1 VKTKEKQGVGQ
12 AHIRVDGKKKVMG
25 QARYAGEF
33 TLDGMLYAY
42 VVSSAV
48 ARGKVSG
55 IKTAAAERIE
65 GVKGVMTH
73 VNRPSI
79 LSENDDDWRD
89 QIAPLGRPFRPL
101 WNNVIEFSHQP
112 LAVVVADTFEAARCA
127 ASLVEIEYERGVH
140 TTDMVAARK
149 DSYHPPSGK
158 IAYNPPPET
167 EGDPEAV
174 FATAERK
181 IDVTYHTPDHHHN
194 PMEPHAT
201 LAHWNGDKLKVWTK
215 TQGVMN
221 THGFLAGAFGLDE
234 EQVEVVC
241 PFVGGA
247 FGCGLRPQYQLVL
260 AALASRAFNAPVRL
274 TLTREQMFS
283 FGHRPYTI
291 QRLRLAADESG
302 RLNVFMHDADGETS
316 KFEHFTETVVNWGAS
331 LYPAEHRKCT
341 YNLVPL
347 DLYTP
352 LDMRAPGGATGV
364 HALECAMDELSY
376 EVGVDPLQ
384 LRLINYT
391 ETDPASGLPFSS
403 KELKACYQRAAD
415 SFGWSRRKP
424 EPRSMTRDGK
434 RLGMGMATGIWEV
447 MYMGATVKAEWKPDG
462 TAVISTASADI
473 GTGTY
478 TILAQIAAEEL
489 DISTDQV
496 EVRLGDS
503 SLPQAPI
510 EGGSMTAASVGS
522 AVKKASSQLRKELDE
537 ESSRRKSGHSV
548 TVQNQPGEEEETH
561 AKYAHSA
568 SFAEV
573 EIHPVTGSIRVSKLV
588 IAVAAGKILNP
599 KTARSQI
606 LGCATWGIGMA
617 LQEES
622 VLDQAYGRFM
632 NHNLAEYHVPVNADV
647 PDTEVIFVPEEDKE
661 VNPLGVKGLG
671 EVGMVGLSAAIVN
684 AVYHATGKRVRHLPI
699 KLDSLL

>member
-1 VKTKEKQGVGQ
+1 
-12 AHIRVDGKKKVMG
+12 
-25 QARYAGEF
+25 
-33 TLDGMLYAY
+33 
-42 VVSSAV
+42 
-48 ARGKVSG
+48 
-55 IKTAAAERIE
+55 
-65 GVKGVMTH
+65 
-73 VNRPSI
+73 
-79 LSENDDDWRD
+79 
-89 QIAPLGRPFRPL
+89 
-101 WNNVIEFSHQP
+101 
-112 LAVVVADTFEAARCA
+112 
-127 ASLVEIEYERGVH
+127 
-140 TTDMVAARK
+140 
-149 DSYHPPSGK
+149 
-158 IAYNPPPET
+158 
-167 EGDPEAV
+167 
-174 FATAERK
+174 
-181 IDVTYHTPDHHHN
+181 
-194 PMEPHAT
+194 
-201 LAHWNGDKLKVWTK
+201 
-215 TQGVMN
+215 
-221 THGFLAGAFGLDE
+221 
-234 EQVEVVC
+234 
-241 PFVGGA
+241 
-247 FGCGLRPQYQLVL
+247 
-260 AALASRAFNAPVRL
+260 
-274 TLTREQMFS
+274 
-283 FGHRPYTI
+283 
-291 QRLRLAADESG
+291 
-302 RLNVFMHDADGETS
+302 
-316 KFEHFTETVVNWGAS
+316 
-331 LYPAEHRKCT
+331 
-341 YNLVPL
+341 
-347 DLYTP
+347 
-352 LDMRAPGGATGV
+352 
-364 HALECAMDELSY
+364 
-376 EVGVDPLQ
+376 
-384 LRLINYT
+384 
-391 ETDPASGLPFSS
+391 
-403 KELKACYQRAAD
+403 
-415 SFGWSRRKP
+415 
-424 EPRSMTRDGK
+424 MTRDGK